1 MIDNSKKTG
10 KNNTDSKAQTPENT
24 EIRKLDLDELDTV
37 SGGESLE
44 YLERIDGDGDGDD
57 SSNPRFRLSHHN
69 RCCGMY

>member
-24 EIRKLDLDELDTV
+24 EIRKLDPDELDTV

-44 YLERIDGDGDGDD
+44 YLERIDGDD
-57 SSNPRFRLSHHN
+57 SSDTLILLSHHN